1 MAEQRILTAEEMAK
15 TMREVSV
22 AEFFEKN
29 RHLLGY
35 ENTTKALI
43 TIVKEL
49 VDNSLDAADEAGIL
63 PDIKVSIKEVTPD
76 RFRISCEDNGP
87 GIVAEKVPLAFG
99 SLLYGS
105 KFHRLRQSRGT
116 QGIGVSGA
124 ILYSQLTTGKHSK
137 ILSSTGKM
145 IHEFE
150 LGIDVA
156 KNQPHI
162 FSHKEQKN
170 PDNWHGIRIEMEG
183 EGRYIEGR
191 QSVAEYLKQTAI
203 VNPHA
208 KIVYDGPNGKT
219 TFDRAL
225 KEVPKQPREIKPHPY
240 GIEVGILRRMASNT
254 KARNIVGFMTSEFSR
269 VGKGSAEQICKLAKI
284 EFSRKPN
291 SLSPEESERLHKAM
305 QMVKLIAPPTDVLSP
320 MGEHVIKEGL
330 KKELKAEF
338 FIAITRPPTVY
349 RGNPFQVECVTG
361 DTEIIL
367 ENGQKVPIKDFV
379 EKNIIDKK
387 VFCMDRNL
395 KIRPMKVLAVHRIP
409 LKHKLYKLKTHT
421 GREIKITHNNEI
433 PIINNGKIHWKPVE
447 QVNLGDFI
455 ATPRQIQISGK
466 RPGLLNLLDDKTI
479 KIYDS
484 DVVKAITDKLQIK
497 FDNLKITAD
506 KLGIN
511 YERLKSFRRN
521 KSIGR
526 PTLFELKRMC
536 ELVKVSHDSL
546 NITKISIVDNKFPN
560 PVPIKISKFITED
573 LLYLLG
579 LIQSDGYLFKKSW
592 QIGFVN
598 KERELLNT
606 FKKMMLKNFGIVC
619 TKNKDSYY
627 INNKTAFILV
637 QKIAERLTTL
647 DDKLI
652 TAWLKG
658 ISDGDGWVAI
668 RKDGSLHGI
677 GIATAK
683 REESRLVQY
692 LLLRLGILSAVVEQ
706 KSGNVSYIQ
715 DRKIITKKKKHYI
728 EIRDFENIAR
738 FANIISFR
746 QKERR
751 SKLNFILSREIE
763 ERSSS
768 DIIPVGGLLSE
779 IRNNIGLKQYDFHL
793 SDQSIRSIEKGRQN
807 ITRKN
812 LQKIANKLNISN
824 YQEEITNLAFSD
836 ILFDKTVKIKKIN
849 KNEKYVYDLTTEAGN
864 FVANNIV
871 IHNCGLAYGGE
882 LPEQQTAELF
892 RFANKVPLLYHQSD
906 CATASAVTGVNWR
919 SYGLSQSGGG
929 LPQGPLTILIH
940 FASVWVPFTSEGK
953 QAIAEYP
960 EIVKEIKLAL
970 QDAGRKLSHFVN
982 QRKRAQ
988 AVAMRRQIFERYM
1001 PIVAESLAKITGKEE
1016 KSILKKFEDVIK
1028 KKTLMA
1034 EMDVKGEDEAE
1045 VGNEKNQEVIGE
1057 SKVEIK
1063 EAEKEKERVE
1073 EEEE

>member
-191 QSVAEYLKQTAI
+191 QSVAEYLKQTGI

-208 KIVYDGPNGKT
+208 KIVYDGPNGKV
-219 TFDRAL
+219 TFDRVL

-338 FIAITRPPTVY
+338 LVAITRPPTVY
-349 RGNPFQVECVTG
+349 RGNPFQVEV
-361 DTEIIL
+361 
-367 ENGQKVPIKDFV
+367 
-379 EKNIIDKK
+379 
-387 VFCMDRNL
+387 
-395 KIRPMKVLAVHRIP
+395 
-409 LKHKLYKLKTHT
+409 
-421 GREIKITHNNEI
+421 
-433 PIINNGKIHWKPVE
+433 
-447 QVNLGDFI
+447 
-455 ATPRQIQISGK
+455 
-466 RPGLLNLLDDKTI
+466 
-479 KIYDS
+479 
-484 DVVKAITDKLQIK
+484 
-497 FDNLKITAD
+497 
-506 KLGIN
+506 
-511 YERLKSFRRN
+511 
-521 KSIGR
+521 
-526 PTLFELKRMC
+526 
-536 ELVKVSHDSL
+536 
-546 NITKISIVDNKFPN
+546 
-560 PVPIKISKFITED
+560 
-573 LLYLLG
+573 
-579 LIQSDGYLFKKSW
+579 
-592 QIGFVN
+592 
-598 KERELLNT
+598 
-606 FKKMMLKNFGIVC
+606 
-619 TKNKDSYY
+619 
-627 INNKTAFILV
+627 
-637 QKIAERLTTL
+637 
-647 DDKLI
+647 
-652 TAWLKG
+652 
-658 ISDGDGWVAI
+658 
-668 RKDGSLHGI
+668 
-677 GIATAK
+677 
-683 REESRLVQY
+683 
-692 LLLRLGILSAVVEQ
+692 
-706 KSGNVSYIQ
+706 
-715 DRKIITKKKKHYI
+715 
-728 EIRDFENIAR
+728 
-738 FANIISFR
+738 
-746 QKERR
+746 
-751 SKLNFILSREIE
+751 
-763 ERSSS
+763 
-768 DIIPVGGLLSE
+768 
-779 IRNNIGLKQYDFHL
+779 
-793 SDQSIRSIEKGRQN
+793 
-807 ITRKN
+807 
-812 LQKIANKLNISN
+812 
-824 YQEEITNLAFSD
+824 
-836 ILFDKTVKIKKIN
+836 
-849 KNEKYVYDLTTEAGN
+849 
-864 FVANNIV
+864 
-871 IHNCGLAYGGE
+871 GLAYGGE

-906 CATASAVTGVNWR
+906 CATSSAVTGVNWR

-960 EIVKEIKLAL
+960 EIIKEIKLAL

-982 QRKRAQ
+982 QRKRAH

-1001 PIVAESLAKITGKEE
+1001 PVVAESLAKITGKEE

-1028 KKTLMA
+1028 KKTVMT
-1034 EMDVKGEDEAE
+1034 EMESKEEAE
-1045 VGNEKNQEVIGE
+1045 AGSETNQEVIGE
-1057 SKVEIK
+1057 SKIEVK
-1063 EAEKEKERVE
+1063 EAKKEKDKEKNE